1 MILMRRRL
9 FLFIP
14 AVFLY
19 AALAAGAQ
27 QPDLS
32 KIGPAVGAPVPEF
45 SGVDQFGKTQT
56 LQSVAGSEGTM
67 LVFFRSADW

>member
-14 AVFLY
+14 AVLVY
-19 AALAAGAQ
+19 TALAAGAQ
-27 QPDLS
+27 QPDLT
-32 KIGPAVGAPVPEF
+32 KVGPAVGARVPEF

-56 LQSVAGSEGTM
+56 LQSVAGTEGTM